1 MRLSVISEV
10 ADPGQTDL
18 GDMEVV
24 VEDGDLTYKFM
35 DPRHE
40 DVIYRVAFREEST
53 PHGLTYSREIL
64 AVNPGKTIGIGLTH
78 QKINNAGFP
87 RHSKTGKGNFAFIYS
102 KLMACVIDFFATRD
116 NNPPFV
122 TFSGYTK
129 DMDSVYEK
137 IMERL
142 NKKYPS
148 KAYFPY
154 SGGVYVSSDTVYNIE
169 DQGVK
174 MGILNKISKQ
184 SGLNKAEI
192 ERIKAVKRSRDQDF
206 QGNYF

>member
-1 MRLSVISEV
+1 MKISTINEV
-10 ADPGQTDL
+10 ANPSDTDL

-24 VEDGDLTYKFM
+24 IEDGDYTYKFM

-40 DVIYRVAFREEST
+40 DIIYRVAFMKEST
-53 PHGLTYSREIL
+53 PTGLTYSREIL
-64 AVNPGKTIGIGLTH
+64 AVNPGQTTSIGLTH

-102 KLMACVIDFFATRD
+102 KLMACVIDYFDAEE

-154 SGGVYVSSDTVYNIE
+154 SSGVYVSSDAVYKIE
-169 DQGVK
+169 DQSVK

-206 QGNYF
+206 QGHYF

>member
-1 MRLSVISEV
+1 MKISTINEV
-10 ADPGQTDL
+10 ANPSDTDL
-18 GDMEVV
+18 GDMEVG
-24 VEDGDLTYKFM
+24 VEDGDFLYKFI
-35 DPRHE
+35 DPRHD
-40 DVIYRVAFREEST
+40 DVIYRVAFMKEST

-64 AVNPGKTIGIGLTH
+64 AVNPGKTISIGLTH
-78 QKINNAGFP
+78 QKINETGFE

-102 KLMACVIDFFATRD
+102 KLMACVIDYFATRG

-122 TFSGYTK
+122 TFSGYTR

-142 NKKYPS
+142 NKKYPG

-154 SGGVYVSSDTVYNIE
+154 STGVYVSSDTVYQIE
-169 DQGVK
+169 DQSVK

-206 QGNYF
+206 QGHYF